1 MNPMEYV
8 SPEPY
13 KLYINGQYVAAE
25 KGNIV
30 DVINPANNQPFAKVY
45 RGTKEDCEKAIQAAR
60 KERTPAEEKKRDKK
74 LIAIVVGGFAA
85 ALLVVFLLF
94 KFVFSG
100 INDNPAAQSYKVP
113 DVLGKTVEEAQQ
125 MEASRACSRS
135 RWPAARPTA
144 TISPARSSSRTP
156 SPAMSA
162 RIT

>member
-60 KERTPAEEKKRDKK
+60 KAFDEGPWSKMSAKERSKLLLKAARILERRAEE
-74 LIAIVVGGFAA
+74 
-85 ALLVVFLLF
+85 
-94 KFVFSG
+94 FSV
-100 INDNPAAQSYKVP
+100 IEPWNA
-113 DVLGKTVEEAQQ
+113 
-125 MEASRACSRS
+125 
-135 RWPAARPTA
+135 
-144 TISPARSSSRTP
+144 
-156 SPAMSA
+156 A
-162 RIT
+162 RITAPAVTGKRPWRWMPLSFLQAKPGIWTGR

>member
-60 KERTPAEEKKRDKK
+60 KAFDEGPWSK
-74 LIAIVVGGFAA
+74 
-85 ALLVVFLLF
+85 
-94 KFVFSG
+94 
-100 INDNPAAQSYKVP
+100 
-113 DVLGKTVEEAQQ
+113 
-125 MEASRACSRS
+125 
-135 RWPAARPTA
+135 
-144 TISPARSSSRTP
+144 
-156 SPAMSA
+156 MSA
-162 RIT
+162 KERSKLLLKAAPAVTGKRLWQWMPLSFLQAKPGIWTGR

>member
-60 KERTPAEEKKRDKK
+60 KAFDEGPWSKMSAKERSK
-74 LIAIVVGGFAA
+74 LLLKA
-85 ALLVVFLLF
+85 ALPW
-94 KFVFSG
+94 
-100 INDNPAAQSYKVP
+100 NA
-113 DVLGKTVEEAQQ
+113 
-125 MEASRACSRS
+125 
-135 RWPAARPTA
+135 
-144 TISPARSSSRTP
+144 
-156 SPAMSA
+156 A
-162 RIT
+162 RITAPAVTGKRLWQWMPLSFLQAKPGIWTGR